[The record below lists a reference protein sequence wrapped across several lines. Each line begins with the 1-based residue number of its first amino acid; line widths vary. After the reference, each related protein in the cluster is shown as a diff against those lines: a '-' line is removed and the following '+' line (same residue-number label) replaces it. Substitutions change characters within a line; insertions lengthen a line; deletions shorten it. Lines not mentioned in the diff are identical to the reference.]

1 MTDGPRRTP
10 FWSTPAQIAF
20 TYLVVAVVWILV
32 SDSAVESIAGQDAGF
47 KAFLQSTKGTGF
59 VVVTAIGLY
68 LAMRRRQ
75 RADQGVIAE
84 LADREGRLRFQAAV
98 LAGTQDAITVT
109 DGDRRMTYWNEAA
122 EHLFGIPADQALGR
136 TMAELAEY
144 EIIAEAGEATP
155 LSVAA
160 GGGTW
165 RGDARVQRPDGAT
178 VRVEVTISPITDP
191 RGRVGRISSSRDV
204 TAVRRQSETLETMF
218 RASPLPVILLDAD
231 QTVAYWNEAAERLF
245 GFTAAEMLGT
255 RHEVTLPEGPD
266 PATVALATLAQGEP
280 VTIDTTHQAK
290 DGSLIPVRIFAAPV
304 QNGLDRRP
312 GVLAYLE
319 DLRERQRLESD
330 LRQAQKMEA
339 VGRLA
344 GGIAHDFNNILT
356 AIGGY
361 ARLLEHG
368 LTQGAADIEDARE
381 VIRSTDRATRL
392 TRQLLAFSRR
402 APVRRQVIGLTEIV
416 TATMPMLQRLVGDR
430 VHLVTHLEASGRIT
444 ADATDIEQITLN
456 LVVNAADAMPERG
469 QVTITTSAATPDQI
483 RELEA
488 VALERGDRR
497 DDQVPVTGG
506 AVLTVMDEGIGM
518 EDHVRGHVFE
528 PFFTT
533 KPEGSGTGLG
543 LASVY
548 GIVARTGGT
557 ISVESA
563 PGEGTKFTIVLPEA
577 ADRETPQDL
586 DAGAGNTGAAAA
598 GDGPLAT
605 ILLVED
611 DDAIRQLTNRWF
623 RAAGYQ
629 VLEAGSG
636 EEALARADL
645 DTVDVVVTDVMMPG
659 MTGLA
664 MAQRLRDRQPDLPIV
679 FMSGYVADVPEGPGL
694 PERSAFVSKPMTSER
709 LLEAVR
715 SSLPPVSRPG

>member
-1 MTDGPRRTP
+1 MTDGPRRAP

-20 TYLVVAVVWILV
+20 TYLVVAVAWILV
-32 SDSAVESIAGQDAGF
+32 SDSAVESIAGQYAGF

-98 LAGTQDAITVT
+98 LAGTRDAITVT

-136 TMAELAEY
+136 TMAELVEY

-155 LSVAA
+155 LSVVA

-178 VRVEVTISPITDP
+178 VRVEVTISPITDS

-255 RHEVTLPEGPD
+255 RSALTPPD
-266 PATVALATLAQGEP
+266 EADAASVALTRLAQGEP
-280 VTIDTTHQAK
+280 VTMDVTRRAK
-290 DGSLIPVRIFAAPV
+290 DGSLIPVRLFAAPV
-304 QNGLDRRP
+304 RNDFDERP

-368 LTQGAADIEDARE
+368 LTLGTADVEDARE
-381 VIRSTDRATRL
+381 VIRSADRATRL

-430 VHLVTHLEASGRIT
+430 VHLVTHLEASGRIV
-444 ADATDIEQITLN
+444 ADPTDIEQIILN

-469 QVTITTSAATPDQI
+469 QVTITTSAATADQI

-518 EDHVRGHVFE
+518 EDHVRRHVFE

-543 LASVY
+543 LANVY

-563 PGEGTKFTIVLPEA
+563 PGEGTRFTIVLPEA
-577 ADRETPQDL
+577 ADRETSQDL
-586 DAGAGNTGAAAA
+586 DAGAGNTGAAAV
-598 GDGPLAT
+598 GHGPLAT

-611 DDAIRQLTNRWF
+611 DDAIRQLTDRWF

-645 DTVDVVVTDVMMPG
+645 DTVDVVVTDVMMPS
-659 MTGLA
+659 MTGLT

-694 PERSAFVSKPMTSER
+694 PDRSTFISKPMTSER

-715 SSLPPVSRPG
+715 SSLPPVSRSG